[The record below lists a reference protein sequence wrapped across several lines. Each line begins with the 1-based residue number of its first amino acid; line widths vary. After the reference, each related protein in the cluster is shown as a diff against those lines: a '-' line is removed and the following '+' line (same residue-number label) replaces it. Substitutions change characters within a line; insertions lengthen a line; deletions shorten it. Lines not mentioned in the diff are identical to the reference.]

1 MKHFIIIETLLLE
14 TVTKVLVVRDTY
26 GINFQFFSIKN
37 YLWGPTL
44 FQDIF
49 IFLNFVFTIRCAALS

>member
-26 GINFQFFSIKN
+26 EINFEFFSD
-37 YLWGPTL
+37 Y
-44 FQDIF
+44 
-49 IFLNFVFTIRCAALS
+49 